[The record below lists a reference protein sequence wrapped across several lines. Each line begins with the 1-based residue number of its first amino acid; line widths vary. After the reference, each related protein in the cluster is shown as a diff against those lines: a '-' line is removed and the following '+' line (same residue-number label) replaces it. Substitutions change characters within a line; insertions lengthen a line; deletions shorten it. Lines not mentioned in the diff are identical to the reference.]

1 MALSAGSLG
10 YKCAVISIENQAVA
24 APGPVAFN
32 SIWPWFM
39 GVPWAPR
46 FNGKSDGLKYGD
58 WANQMKALLRAQRLT
73 EEQTIDF
80 ILSAVED
87 DAKREIQLLDEQNRN
102 TADKIFDFL
111 NRLYGGT
118 SSAADLRMKCFNI
131 RQGSR
136 EVLSDFSLHIL
147 EAFQQWREAEPDGT
161 ARQETTLRDQLIV
174 SLQAGLLKKELQRQV
189 RRTPYMTCSELFE
202 EAKELE
208 KECWGDDCERQS
220 KQVMTVPQSDDSTQW
235 EDQSRTGK
243 AGHRAGKFEGGTE
256 EQ

>member
-1 MALSAGSLG
+1 
-10 YKCAVISIENQAVA
+10 
-24 APGPVAFN
+24 
-32 SIWPWFM
+32 M

-58 WANQMKALLRAQRLT
+58 WANQMKTLLRAQRLT

-111 NRLYGGT
+111 NRLYAGT

-147 EAFQQWREAEPDGT
+147 ETFQQWREAEPDGT

-189 RRTPYMTCSELFE
+189 RPNPLHDLF
-202 EAKELE
+202 
-208 KECWGDDCERQS
+208 
-220 KQVMTVPQSDDSTQW
+220 
-235 EDQSRTGK
+235 
-243 AGHRAGKFEGGTE
+243 
-256 EQ
+256 